1 MYFWVYWHGR
11 NFRNTQARRDTEHKE
26 KDIPASS
33 FLRLDHSLFTGVS
46 DKPTLS
52 AWPSSLVPIGEHVT
66 LKCLSQLGFEVFR
79 LFKENDVHNLEFQN
93 IIFRHSFDIN
103 PMTMAHVGTYRCQ
116 GFEPNDP
123 YKFSEISEPLL
134 IIVTGETT
142 HVRGILHCSTISIA
156 IMSTIII

>member
-26 KDIPASS
+26 KGIPASS
-33 FLRLDHSLFTGVS
+33 FLRLDHSLFTGVF

-79 LFKENDVHNLEFQN
+79 LFKENEVHNLEFQN

-123 YKFSEISEPLL
+123 YKFSEISESLL

-142 HVRGILHCSTISIA
+142 HGRGILHCSTISIEV
-156 IMSTIII
+156 MSTIII